1 MDVKKFYKNLGKRIK
16 VLRENANLT
25 QEQLAE
31 KTGLSIDFI
40 GKIEVNLKH
49 PSIKT
54 LLKFAEVFE
63 ISISDLLKDL

>member
-1 MDVKKFYKNLGKRIK
+1 MDVKKFYKNLGKKIK
-16 VLRENANLT
+16 ILRENANLT

-40 GKIEVNLKH
+40 GKIEVNLKY